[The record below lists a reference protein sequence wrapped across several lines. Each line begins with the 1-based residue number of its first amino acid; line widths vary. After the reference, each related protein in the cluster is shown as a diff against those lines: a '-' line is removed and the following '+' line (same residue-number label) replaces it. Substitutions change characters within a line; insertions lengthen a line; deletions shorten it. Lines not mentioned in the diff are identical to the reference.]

1 MSNSARL
8 RFISRAH
15 WRSMFRASARRSV
28 DIRIALCHAA
38 QSAQVPAYD
47 LAEVTAA
54 QWVRSLDARV
64 LAALYDVPDN
74 SPFELL
80 AEVSRLG
87 KRTLINVMTRLGKRG
102 SGALPPLGFA

>member
-1 MSNSARL
+1 MKR
-8 RFISRAH
+8 
-15 WRSMFRASARRSV
+15 
-28 DIRIALCHAA
+28 
-38 QSAQVPAYD
+38 
-47 LAEVTAA
+47 E
-54 QWVRSLDARV
+54 DARV
-64 LAALYDVPDN
+64 IVALYEVPDN